1 MEKCSII
8 NFKMLTE
15 GIATSGQPSEDEL
28 LQIAKTGYDVVI
40 NLGLSDTEYSVRN
53 EDQILKSMGI
63 KYIHIPV
70 VFESPK
76 DEDFQEF
83 VLALNKYKESK
94 VFIHCAANKRVSA
107 FIALYRI
114 MVLGWEK
121 DKAIHELEQI
131 WRPNNIW
138 ESFIERQL
146 TTR

>member
-40 NLGLSDTEYSVRN
+40 NLSLSDTEYSVRN
-53 EDQILKSMGI
+53 EEQILKSMGI

-76 DEDFQEF
+76 GEDFQEF

-114 MVLGWEK
+114 LVLGWEK

-146 TTR
+146 TTC